1 MPDLLPILADF
12 LTTAQGAYPDLDVTA
27 GSSCV
32 LLKWGSH
39 TLTAWVDI
47 MDGGGMTITHDESE
61 QESDGGPDPL
71 ATVAELIV
79 EHVTE
84 GGYDAERGEAPEDAN
99 PGTFAA
105 RVWVAW
111 HQAVIDE
118 AQEWIARLDPEG
130 RYSVKQSAPSSIN
143 LADFAKALDPD
154 DTLF

>member
-12 LTTAQGAYPDLDVTA
+12 LKTAQGAYPDLGVTA
-27 GSSCV
+27 GESCV

-39 TLTAWVDI
+39 TLTAWVDL
-47 MDGGGMTITHDESE
+47 DEGSMTITHDESE

-79 EHVTE
+79 EHINEVGTACGE
-84 GGYDAERGEAPEDAN
+84 GHRDAK

-105 RVWVAW
+105 RVWVTLYR
-111 HQAVIDE
+111 QRIE
-118 AQEWIARLDPEG
+118 RLDPEG
-130 RYSVKQSAPSSIN
+130 RYSVQSREECHPLSTVN
-143 LADFAKALDPD
+143 LADFNPD

>member
-12 LTTAQGAYPDLDVTA
+12 LTAAQGAYPDLDVTE

-79 EHVTE
+79 EHINETGTACGE
-84 GGYDAERGEAPEDAN
+84 GHRDAK

-105 RVWVAW
+105 HVWVTLYR
-111 HQAVIDE
+111 QRIE
-118 AQEWIARLDPEG
+118 RLDPEG
-130 RYSVKQSAPSSIN
+130 RCSAKSPSSTVN
-143 LADFAKALDPD
+143 LADFDPD

>member
-32 LLKWGSH
+32 LLRWGSH
-39 TLTAWVDI
+39 TLTAWVDLEV
-47 MDGGGMTITHDESE
+47 GGMTITHDESE
-61 QESDGGPDPL
+61 QDSDGGPDPL

-105 RVWVAW
+105 RVWVELYG
-111 HQAVIDE
+111 QRIE
-118 AQEWIARLDPEG
+118 RLDPEG
-130 RYSVKQSAPSSIN
+130 RYSVKQSAPSSIS

>member
-12 LTTAQGAYPDLDVTA
+12 LTNAQGVYPDLDVTE

-61 QESDGGPDPL
+61 QESGGGPDPL

-105 RVWVAW
+105 RVWVELYGQRIERAK
-111 HQAVIDE
+111 AR
-118 AQEWIARLDPEG
+118 IARLDPEG
-130 RYSVKQSAPSSIN
+130 RYSVKQSAPSSIS

>member
-1 MPDLLPILADF
+1 MPDLYPILADF

-71 ATVAELIV
+71 DTAAELIV
-79 EHVTE
+79 EHINEAGTACGE
-84 GGYDAERGEAPEDAN
+84 GHRDAK

-105 RVWVAW
+105 RVWVTLYR
-111 HQAVIDE
+111 QRIE
-118 AQEWIARLDPEG
+118 RLDPEG
-130 RYSVKQSAPSSIN
+130 RYSAQSAPSSIS